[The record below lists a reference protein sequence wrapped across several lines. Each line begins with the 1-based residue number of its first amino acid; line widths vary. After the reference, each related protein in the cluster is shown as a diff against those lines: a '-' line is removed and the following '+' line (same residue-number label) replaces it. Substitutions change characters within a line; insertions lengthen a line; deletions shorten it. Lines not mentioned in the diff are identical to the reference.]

1 MPCGDLA
8 EVDIVLIHDGA
19 RPFVN
24 QPTIERAVAAANEW
38 GAAAAAVP
46 VKDTIKVVDSDL
58 SVVDTP
64 SRDRLWAAQ
73 TPQAFRLD
81 LLLRAHSEVSRD
93 VTDDAAMV
101 EAIGHPREAVYGVA
115 SEPQGDD
122 AGRPAVCGS
131 HRGHDGSERGP
142 ILNVRT
148 GIGVDAH
155 PLVGGR
161 QLVLSGV
168 TVPFDRGLDGHSDGD
183 VVAHAVI
190 DACLGAANLGDIG
203 LHFPSS
209 DPRYAGIRS
218 MVLVSETMRMLSDGL
233 WRLEYV
239 DATILAESPTL
250 RPHIGDMR
258 NALAAALSVEPE
270 VVSLKATTTDHLGFV
285 GRQEGICCIAVVT
298 ISKE

>member
-1 MPCGDLA
+1 M
-8 EVDIVLIHDGA
+8 
-19 RPFVN
+19 
-24 QPTIERAVAAANEW
+24 
-38 GAAAAAVP
+38 
-46 VKDTIKVVDSDL
+46 
-58 SVVDTP
+58 
-64 SRDRLWAAQ
+64 
-73 TPQAFRLD
+73 
-81 LLLRAHSEVSRD
+81 
-93 VTDDAAMV
+93 
-101 EAIGHPREAVYGVA
+101 
-115 SEPQGDD
+115 
-122 AGRPAVCGS
+122 
-131 HRGHDGSERGP
+131 
-142 ILNVRT
+142 NVRT
-148 GIGVDAH
+148 GIGVDVH
-155 PLVGGR
+155 PLVGRR

-203 LHFPSS
+203 VHFPSS

-218 MVLVSETMRMLSDGL
+218 MVLVSETMRVLSDAM